1 MLQINGTTVNHLV
14 VNPQARSSCP
24 KNFINDRCKNIDDVV
39 DKFSYTDDIVDEL
52 VDIEKNRYTG
62 RQGINEAVP
71 RDKETVPRDKEAK
84 QGIKNNTE
92 SQIRDKVTKRQ

>member
-1 MLQINGTTVNHLV
+1 MPQINGTTVNHLV

-24 KNFINDRCKNIDDVV
+24 KNFINDRFKNIDDVV
-39 DKFSYTDDIVDEL
+39 DKFSYTDDIVDKL

-71 RDKETVPRDKEAK
+71 RDKEAR
-84 QGIKNNTE
+84 QGKKNNTE